1 MDEKA
6 QFFHYPEARPGPAV
20 PYKNE
25 EQPIPVIRGLPLAI
39 GASLCSITTPLYVS
53 IQNIGFIQ
61 SYLWGTTGFDVI
73 RNLPLDQY
81 SARYDPTVIPVAN
94 PDAPAADWPVP
105 TQKRQSNAGYY
116 TSADYVARYTSG
128 ELTPLV
134 VVEALL
140 PMIRRDTKPPGKH
153 SIAFLDSQVDKIRA
167 AAEASTQRYKDGKP
181 LGPMDGIPV
190 AIKDEVHMEGYRR
203 TLGSKLDFTGEFE
216 GTSWCV
222 KQWEEAGAIVIGKTV
237 MHELGLDTTNNNPN
251 FGTPRNPHNPEYYC
265 GGSSGGSG
273 YAVSAGLVPIALGAD
288 GGGSI
293 RIPAS
298 FCGVWGLKPSHGRV
312 SGSPTVSLAT
322 TVGVYGPIASSIDD
336 LALAYRIMAT
346 PAPESADPLS
356 AAFPSPLRT
365 LPSTTNHPKTIGIVR
380 DWINRASAPVRAVFD
395 ATLNHYR
402 TQQNYTIIDIT
413 IPYLPEG
420 QKAHALTILSEVTS
434 GLTPSQISH
443 LTPAN
448 KVMVSMG
455 MWQIKGQDFL
465 AAQRLRNC
473 LMMHLAYLFQKHPG
487 LMILTPTTPIPGW
500 KIEGG
505 EADLKRGVSDG
516 NSTVRNMEYVWLA
529 NFTGCPAISCPAGY
543 DVLDDGSGLRVPVGV
558 MAMGEWGS
566 EEELIKFAR
575 DGEGVLDVPAAAAA
589 SAEDDGKKSSGLT
602 VPCGEGAAWDDVI
615 TMAGKKMSS

>member
-1 MDEKA
+1 MGEKA
-6 QFFHYPEARPGPAV
+6 PFIHYPEARPGPTV
-20 PYKNE
+20 PYRNE
-25 EQPIPVIRGLPLAI
+25 EQVIPVIRGLPLAI
-39 GASLCSITTPLYVS
+39 GASL

-73 RNLPLDQY
+73 RNLPLDQF

-94 PDAPAADWPVP
+94 PNAPAADLPVP
-105 TQKRQSNAGYY
+105 TLKRQSNAGYY
-116 TSADYVARYTSG
+116 TSADYIARYTSG
-128 ELTPLV
+128 ELTPLA
-134 VVEALL
+134 VVETLL
-140 PMIRRDTKPPGKH
+140 PLIRRDAKPPGKH

-203 TLGSKLDFTGEFE
+203 TLGSKLDFTGEFT

-222 KQWEEAGAIVIGKTV
+222 KQWEDAGAIVIGKTT

-251 FGTPRNPHNPEYYC
+251 FGTPRNPHNPDYYC

-298 FCGVWGLKPSHGRV
+298 FCGIWGLKTTHGRV
-312 SGSPTVSLAT
+312 SGSPTISLAST
-322 TVGVYGPIASSIDD
+322 TGVYGPLASNIDD
-336 LALAYRIMAT
+336 LALAYRLMAT
-346 PAPESADPLS
+346 PAPESSDPIS
-356 AAFPSPLRT
+356 ASFPSPLRT
-365 LPSTTNHPKTIGIVR
+365 LPSTPNNNSNNPPKTIGIVR
-380 DWINRASAPVRAVFD
+380 PWIDRASPEVLAIFN
-395 ATLNHYR
+395 ATLDHYR
-402 TQQNYTIIDIT
+402 KLKNYTIIDIT

-434 GLTPSQISH
+434 SLTPSQISH

-448 KVMVSMG
+448 KVMASMG

-473 LMMHLAYLFQKHPG
+473 LMTHLAHLFQKHPG
-487 LMILTPTTPIPGW
+487 LMIVTPTTPIPGW
-500 KIEGG
+500 KIAGG

-529 NFTGCPAISCPAGY
+529 NFSGCPAISCPAGY
-543 DVLDDGSGLRVPVGV
+543 DVVDGGRRVPVGV

-566 EEELIKFAR
+566 EEELIEFAR
-575 DGEGVLDVPAAAAA
+575 DGEGVLGGIAAAAA
-589 SAEDDGKKSSGLT
+589 DGGEGEGEENSGLT
-602 VPCGEGAAWDDVI
+602 VPRGEGAAWEDVI
-615 TMAGKKMSS
+615 AKAGEEMSS

>member
-1 MDEKA
+1 MDEKP
-6 QFFHYPEARPGPAV
+6 QFFQYPEARPGPAV

-25 EQPIPVIRGLPLAI
+25 EQVIPVIRGFPLAL
-39 GASLCSITTPLYVS
+39 GATLV
-53 IQNIGFIQ
+53 QNIGFIQ
-61 SYLWGTTGFDVI
+61 SHLWGTTGFDVI

-81 SARYDPTVIPVAN
+81 SARYDPTVIPVAR
-94 PDAPAADWPVP
+94 PDASAADLPVP

-128 ELTPLV
+128 ELTPLA
-134 VVEALL
+134 VVETLL
-140 PMIRRDTKPPGKH
+140 PLIRRDAKPPGKH
-153 SIAFLDSQVDKIRA
+153 SIAFLESQVDKIRA

-203 TLGSKLDFTGEFE
+203 TLGSKLDFTGEFR

-222 KQWEEAGAIVIGKTV
+222 KQWEEAGAIVIGKTI

-251 FGTPRNPHNPEYYC
+251 FGTPRNPHNPDYYC

-273 YAVSAGLVPIALGAD
+273 YAVGAGLVPIALGAD

-298 FCGVWGLKPSHGRV
+298 FCGVWGLKPSHGR
-312 SGSPTVSLAT
+312 
-322 TVGVYGPIASSIDD
+322 
-336 LALAYRIMAT
+336 
-346 PAPESADPLS
+346 
-356 AAFPSPLRT
+356 
-365 LPSTTNHPKTIGIVR
+365 NHR
-380 DWINRASAPVRAVFD
+380 HLRAVFN
-395 ATLNHYR
+395 ATLDHYR
-402 TQQNYTIIDIT
+402 TLKNYTIIDIT

-434 GLTPSQISH
+434 SLTPSQISQ

-448 KVMVSMG
+448 KIMASMG

-473 LMMHLAYLFQKHPG
+473 LMMHLAHLFQKHPG
-487 LMILTPTTPIPGW
+487 LMIVTPTTPIPGW

-516 NSTVRNMEYVWLA
+516 NTTVRNMEYVWLA

-543 DVLDDGSGLRVPVGV
+543 DVLDGGSRVPVGV

-566 EEELIKFAR
+566 EEELIAFAR
-575 DGEGVLDVPAAAAA
+575 DGEGVLDGTAAA
-589 SAEDDGKKSSGLT
+589 DGMEQSSGLT
-602 VPCGEGAAWDDVI
+602 VPRGERAAWEDVI
-615 TMAGKKMSS
+615 AKAGERR